1 MVSNKNNFINECHV
15 IDENHRPQI
24 TTARVEQ
31 RSRSRLALSILIKM
45 TKEDP
50 PPGAN
55 EGCVGPQSSN
65 AGKASACEGCPNQQ
79 ACSTGQ
85 FSSPDA
91 QRAKE
96 MEHENIRSALSN
108 IRHVVLIL
116 SGKGGVGKSTVCC
129 QLAHTLASR
138 GYGVG
143 VLDVDICGPSVARML
158 GCTGRTVHK
167 SGSGWMPVYAN
178 PNLAV
183 MSISFLLGEQDS
195 AVVWRG
201 PRKNGM
207 IKQFL
212 TETCWDEEGLDYLI
226 IDTPPGTSDEH
237 ISTVQYLQG
246 ALGPSAGG
254 PNGDDDTKLSGAV
267 MVTTPEE
274 VSMMDVRKEL
284 NFCVKT
290 KLPVLGIVENMS
302 RLEISVRDLTFLRKI
317 GDDKQDVTEDALGML
332 RDKCPEVL
340 DLIACANAFPPSGD
354 GPQGMSSR
362 YNVPYLGKIP
372 LDPNLL
378 KSCEEGLCFV
388 QAFPNSAAVSAV
400 NKIADSIILSLPV
413 DEAAEMEE

>member
-1 MVSNKNNFINECHV
+1 
-15 IDENHRPQI
+15 
-24 TTARVEQ
+24 
-31 RSRSRLALSILIKM
+31 
-45 TKEDP
+45 
-50 PPGAN
+50 
-55 EGCVGPQSSN
+55 
-65 AGKASACEGCPNQQ
+65 
-79 ACSTGQ
+79 
-85 FSSPDA
+85 
-91 QRAKE
+91 
-96 MEHENIRSALSN
+96 MEHENIRTALSN
-108 IRHVVLIL
+108 IRHVILIL

-158 GCTGRTVHK
+158 GCNNATVHK
-167 SGSGWMPVYAN
+167 SGSGWMPVYPN

-183 MSISFLLGEQDS
+183 MSISFLLGENQQDS

-212 TETCWDEEGLDYLI
+212 TETCWDGGGGNEEDGLDYLI

-246 ALGPSAGG
+246 ALGSIDALGDGGNDSAVE
-254 PNGDDDTKLSGAV
+254 TKLSGAV

-274 VSMMDVRKEL
+274 VAMMDVRKEL
-284 NFCVKT
+284 NFCIKT

-302 RLEISVRDLTFLRKI
+302 RLEISFRDLTFLKKI
-317 GDDKQDVTEDALGML
+317 RNDGGDDSKQDVTEDILKLL
-332 RDKCPEVL
+332 REKCPELLDL
-340 DLIACANAFPPSGD
+340 DLIASANAFPPSGD
-354 GPQGMSSR
+354 GPEGMSLR
-362 YNVPYLGKIP
+362 YNVPYMGKIP

-388 QAFPNSAAVSAV
+388 QAFPHSAAVSAV
-400 NKIADSIILSLPV
+400 NSIADSIVRALPV
-413 DEAAEMEE
+413 DEALDEEMEEVQQSDA

>member
-1 MVSNKNNFINECHV
+1 MDHTNSPPSN
-15 IDENHRPQI
+15 
-24 TTARVEQ
+24 
-31 RSRSRLALSILIKM
+31 
-45 TKEDP
+45 
-50 PPGAN
+50 AN

-65 AGKASACEGCPNQQ
+65 AGKASACEGCPNQN
-79 ACSTGQ
+79 ACASGQ

-91 QRAKE
+91 QRIKDI
-96 MEHENIRSALSN
+96 EHENIKNALSN
-108 IRHVVLIL
+108 VSHVILVL

-158 GCTGRTVHK
+158 GCRGRTVHK

-246 ALGPSAGG
+246 ALG
-254 PNGDDDTKLSGAV
+254 GDSNNEDTKLSGAI

-274 VSMMDVRKEL
+274 VAMMDVRKEL
-284 NFCVKT
+284 NFCAKT
-290 KLPVLGIVENMS
+290 KLPILGVVENMS
-302 RLEISVRDLTFLRKI
+302 RFEINFHDLIFLSN
-317 GDDKQDVTEDALGML
+317 DVDKRDVTQEVLDKI
-332 RDKCPEVL
+332 RDKCPEIL
-340 DLIACANAFPPSGD
+340 NLIASSNVFPPSGD
-354 GPQGMSSR
+354 GPHGMALR
-362 YNVPYLGKIP
+362 YNVPYLGAIP

-388 QAFPNSAAVSAV
+388 QAFPQSTAVTAV
-400 NKIADSIILSLPV
+400 NSITDSIVNSLPV
-413 DEAAEMEE
+413 QDYSEMDEE